1 MQKLPYSLVEA
12 AVSVAYTHFFILEV
26 DNYIDMAVQFLRL
39 ADHAYCQDLTL
50 MLSNAVREKLPCF
63 ENLPNFLNLTRL
75 EIEASGDY
83 CWFTLTV
90 QTNEPPKWPI
100 LLHVNSSVNPK
111 WRNPGFVHAPEH
123 ENALVLEK
131 MAIRFGRGM
140 IRSPEDRVVRR
151 LTECQMGSSACR
163 ITFSP

>member
-1 MQKLPYSLVEA
+1 
-12 AVSVAYTHFFILEV
+12 
-26 DNYIDMAVQFLRL
+26 MAVQFLRL
-39 ADHAYCQDLTL
+39 IMPIVKILRLCETTMRASFSLHFTAELRFSVVWSYIPIPLQ

-90 QTNEPPKWPI
+90 QTNEPPKWPS
-100 LLHVNSSVNPK
+100 LLHVNSSVNHK

-151 LTECQMGSSACR
+151 LTECQMGSSASR